1 MPTIKEA
8 IESEIDPVAVDPSV
22 EASKTRSRKPKKNST
37 EQAIDEIKA
46 LVGLKL
52 QVQKGRRQATSIKE
66 SLNKLFS
73 PEDITE
79 EEAELLLREIDNLS
93 VYVQLRRDYLAA
105 RERAKPALEMLV
117 EAEMTEEE
125 VLELS

>member
-1 MPTIKEA
+1 MPTTNETIVPET
-8 IESEIDPVAVDPSV
+8 EPVAVDLAV
-22 EASKTRSRKPKKNST
+22 ESAKTRSRKPKKNST

-46 LVGLKL
+46 LVSLKL
-52 QVQKGRRQATSIKE
+52 QVQKGRKQATSLKD
-66 SLNKLFS
+66 SLSKLFS

-79 EEAELLLREIDNLS
+79 EEADLLLREIDNLS
-93 VYVQLRRDYLAA
+93 AYVQLRRDYLAA

-125 VLELS
+125 VMDLT

>member
-1 MPTIKEA
+1 MPTTQETTNPD
-8 IESEIDPVAVDPSV
+8 IEGVAADSMA
-22 EASKTRSRKPKKNST
+22 ESSKTRSRKPKKNST

-52 QVQKGRRQATSIKE
+52 QVQKGRKQATSIKA
-66 SLNKLFS
+66 SLSKLFS

-79 EEAELLLREIDNLS
+79 EEAELLLKEIDNLS
-93 VYVQLRRDYLAA
+93 VYVQLRRDYLVA
-105 RERAKPALEMLV
+105 RERAKPALEMLA

-125 VLELS
+125 VLDLI